1 MISTLITVVIVLV
14 ILGLAVY
21 LIETYVPMPQPF
33 RLVIRVVIV
42 IGLLLWL
49 ARLASLWGVG

>member
-33 RLVIRVVIV
+33 RLMIRVVIV

>member
-21 LIETYVPMPQPF
+21 LIETYVPMPAPF

>member
-1 MISTLITVVIVLV
+1 MISTLLSVVIVLV
-14 ILGLAVY
+14 ILGLVVY
-21 LIETYVPMPQPF
+21 LIENYVPMPQPF

>member
-1 MISTLITVVIVLV
+1 MISSVILIVVWLA
-14 ILGLAVY
+14 ILGLVVY
-21 LIETYVPMPQPF
+21 LLETYVPMPAPF

-49 ARLASLWGVG
+49 ARLASLWGVV

>member
-14 ILGLAVY
+14 ILGLALY
-21 LIETYVPMPQPF
+21 LIETYVPMAPPF
-33 RLVIRVVIV
+33 RLTIRVVVV

>member
-1 MISTLITVVIVLV
+1 MISTLLSVVIVLV
-14 ILGLAVY
+14 VLGLVVY

-42 IGLLLWL
+42 IGLLIWL
-49 ARLASLWGVG
+49 AKLASLWGVA

>member
-1 MISTLITVVIVLV
+1 MISTLISVVIVLV

-21 LIETYVPMPQPF
+21 LIETYIPMPNPF
-33 RLVIRVVIV
+33 RVVIRVVIV

-49 ARLASLWGVG
+49 ARLAELWSF

>member
-14 ILGLAVY
+14 ILGLAEY

>member
-21 LIETYVPMPQPF
+21 LIETYIPMPQPF